1 MSNKN
6 FVNIPIE
13 LVSDTKGYFD
23 RQCPNFECEYI
34 FKIHMEDWK
43 EKVSDE
49 EVHCPLCGHIDSSDK
64 WFTENQLE
72 EMKKIASSWA
82 TNYVQKELSSVFK
95 KLERTTR
102 NNKFLKIEYKPGQK
116 FSFINNPIGQLSEWE
131 SDITCNKCS
140 TRYSVI
146 GAAYFC
152 PCCGH
157 YAIEDIFSETL
168 DSITKM
174 LSSIEEIRKL
184 LEQQF
189 GTDKAETMSRSLIE
203 GSLGDVVS
211 AFQKFA
217 EVKFTTCSTKKARPN
232 DFQIV
237 QKGSNLYSDEFGKGY
252 DECLYNSEIEFM
264 ELMFQRRH
272 IIEHNFGLIDE
283 KYLEKTKDSSYRIGQ
298 RLIVKKKDVKKLIEV
313 IRKLGDGLRIITR
326 REVM

>member
-1 MSNKN
+1 MSDKE

-13 LVSDTKGYFD
+13 LISDTKGYFD
-23 RQCPNFECEYI
+23 RQCPNIECEYI
-34 FKIHMEDWK
+34 FKINMEDWK

-72 EMKKIASSWA
+72 EIEKIALSWA
-82 TNYVQKELSSVFK
+82 TNFIQKELDSTFK
-95 KLERTTR
+95 KLERSTR
-102 NNKFLKIEYKPGQK
+102 NNKFLKIEYKPSRK
-116 FSFINNPIGQLSEWE
+116 LSFINNPIGQLLEWE
-131 SDITCNKCS
+131 SDITCNECG

-152 PCCGH
+152 PCCGY
-157 YAIEDIFSETL
+157 YAIEDIFNETL

-174 LSSIEEIRKL
+174 LDSIEEIRKL
-184 LEQQF
+184 FEQQF

-217 EVKFTTCSTKKARPN
+217 EANYTTYSSIKVRPN

-237 QKGSNLYSDEFGKGY
+237 QKGSNLYREQFGNGY
-252 DECLYNSEIEFM
+252 EEWLNRNEIELM

-272 IIEHNFGLIDE
+272 IIEHNSGLIDE
-283 KYLEKTKDSSYRIGQ
+283 RYLEKTKDSSYEIGQ
-298 RLIVKKKDVKKLIEV
+298 RLIVKKSDIKKLIEV
-313 IRKLGDGLRIITR
+313 IRKLGEGIRIITR
-326 REVM
+326 MEVM